1 MCGVPNTETVDVYGD
16 VDLMCVCMVMLP
28 TLRLLMCVC
37 VVMLLTQR
45 LLMCVYGDV
54 ADTDTGDVYHCR

>member
-1 MCGVPNTETVDVYGD
+1 MCVYGDVADPETVDV
-16 VDLMCVCMVMLP
+16 
-28 TLRLLMCVC
+28 CVC